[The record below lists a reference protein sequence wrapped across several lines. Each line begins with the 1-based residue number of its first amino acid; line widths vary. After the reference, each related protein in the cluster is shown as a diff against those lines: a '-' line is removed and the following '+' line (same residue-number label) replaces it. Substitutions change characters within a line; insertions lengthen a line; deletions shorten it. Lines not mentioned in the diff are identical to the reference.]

1 MKPILLDGPMGTEIE
16 RRGGEIS
23 IPLWSAKGLLDDPDM
38 IRDIHLDYIKSGS
51 DVITTNTFR
60 TQERTF
66 QKVGLSNYGNQMTQL
81 AVELA
86 HEARK
91 ISGKSVNIAGS
102 ISPLE
107 DCYSPQLVPNITSLK
122 SEHKNMATWLF
133 DAGIDLFLIETM
145 NSIIE
150 AKVAFEEAN
159 KYDLPI
165 WLGITVDD
173 SGNLLSGESWEQLL
187 QSFPVMPEVV
197 FVNCSSRIGTN
208 HALRTLNTL
217 KDAQFPNIEIGFYP
231 NFLFELDEGRKI
243 KDLRNEL
250 YDDVERWSRYG
261 PKVIGTCCG
270 ATPQD
275 TKYLAN
281 KINKFNQ

>member
-1 MKPILLDGPMGTEIE
+1 MKPVLLDGPMGTEIE

-23 IPLWSAKGLLDDPDM
+23 IPLWSAKGLLDNPDM
-38 IRDIHLDYIKSGS
+38 IREIHLDYIKSGS
-51 DVITTNTFR
+51 AIITTNTFR

-66 QKVGLSNYGNQMTQL
+66 QKVGLNNYGKQMTQL

-86 HEARK
+86 REAKR

-107 DCYSPQLVPNITSLK
+107 DCYSPQLVPDLLSLK
-122 SEHKNMATWLF
+122 KEHGDMANWLV

-165 WLGITVDD
+165 WLGMTVDD
-173 SGNLLSGESWEQLL
+173 RGNLLSGESWEKLL
-187 QSFPVMPEVV
+187 QSFPVMPEVI

-208 HALRTLNTL
+208 HALQTLNSL
-217 KDAQFPNIEIGFYP
+217 KDAQFPNLEIGFYP

-243 KDLRNEL
+243 EDLRAEL
-250 YDDVERWSRYG
+250 YNDVEKWITLN

-270 ATPQD
+270 ATPED
-275 TKYLAN
+275 TKYLAD
-281 KINKFNQ
+281 KINKFNK